1 MRYPGCAAGGMR
13 RVRRNAASKLKDGRC
28 TSQISAMSSSSCLGR
43 KRRDLG
49 LKAASL
55 LALKGRKVDI
65 TGEAQQRAVRK
76 RRVCACPSP
85 DAEILHHRLLVASA
99 SPRNL
104 GYRERV
110 FWPKRLEHAV
120 IVTGRGCPVDLQQGA
135 REPCRSCANRAS
147 GRERPPTSVTAF
159 WRHRDQQTLTAL
171 GPSPGGCATVGSPKD
186 NGRRRRGQEQPF
198 FPRSGHLR
206 ERHPREFASPC

>member
-28 TSQISAMSSSSCLGR
+28 ASQISAMSS
-43 KRRDLG
+43 RRASGDIRAIG

-99 SPRNL
+99 
-104 GYRERV
+104 
-110 FWPKRLEHAV
+110 
-120 IVTGRGCPVDLQQGA
+120 
-135 REPCRSCANRAS
+135 
-147 GRERPPTSVTAF
+147 
-159 WRHRDQQTLTAL
+159 
-171 GPSPGGCATVGSPKD
+171 
-186 NGRRRRGQEQPF
+186 
-198 FPRSGHLR
+198 
-206 ERHPREFASPC
+206 

>member
-65 TGEAQQRAVRK
+65 TGEVQQRAVRK

-104 GYRERV
+104 GNRERV

-120 IVTGRGCPVDLQQGA
+120 IVT
-135 REPCRSCANRAS
+135 PCRTCANRAS
-147 GRERPPTSVTAF
+147 GRERPPILRSGGTATSS
-159 WRHRDQQTLTAL
+159 TLTAL
-171 GPSPGGCATVGSPKD
+171 GPSPGSCATVGSPKD

-198 FPRSGHLR
+198 LPPFRSL
-206 ERHPREFASPC
+206 P

>member
-104 GYRERV
+104 GNRERV

-120 IVTGRGCPVDLQQGA
+120 IVT
-135 REPCRSCANRAS
+135 PCRTCANRAS

-198 FPRSGHLR
+198 LPEAVGKRVRGVGRRAVFSGR
-206 ERHPREFASPC
+206 EGRRR